1 MHHLRG
7 EISRSQTS
15 EWRTPRT
22 WEPCHVWLSPFY
34 SKKILLIIVLRYVC
48 THEYGFVQR
57 WMIKIELKF
66 NWSNKESE
74 RERESGWMGNLW
86 GLYCYDKEQ
95 ALLIEV
101 GCCSI
106 FQLSKF
112 CRLGK
117 FVVCHGGKF
126 LSSSKTFFFSH
137 RWSLSASIPMEL
149 RWYLHHIN
157 IIQLPSQ

>member
-1 MHHLRG
+1 M
-7 EISRSQTS
+7 
-15 EWRTPRT
+15 
-22 WEPCHVWLSPFY
+22 
-34 SKKILLIIVLRYVC
+34 
-48 THEYGFVQR
+48 
-57 WMIKIELKF
+57 
-66 NWSNKESE
+66 
-74 RERESGWMGNLW
+74 RERVSGWMGNLW

-117 FVVCHGGKF
+117 FVMCHGGKF

-137 RWSLSASIPMEL
+137 RWSLSASIPMAMEL
-149 RWYLHHIN
+149 RWYLSLYRKIKLHFQHHHDIAAA
-157 IIQLPSQ
+157 